1 MRYYVN
7 GTGAKA
13 ARRPITSPAP
23 TIMFGTRLNKVVWFD
38 ADDEEKE
45 EGTDS

>member
-13 ARRPITSPAP
+13 ARRPVTAPAP
-23 TIMFGTRLNKVVWFD
+23 TIMFGRRLNKVVWLD
-38 ADDEEKE
+38 VDDEEE
-45 EGTDS
+45 DA